1 MNKKRAISVLALI
14 VVLALAVGILVAC
27 NHYEWNSVGMGESGA
42 NVVSNGG
49 YVVEQGKYVYFSNG
63 YVGDNDNNE
72 WGTPYKQS
80 IMRAEKN
87 ADGTINNDT
96 AVVVVPKSIY
106 NKSVNGGFAI
116 YGDWIYYATPN
127 NEKDKNGTPS
137 TTHTDFMR
145 TRTDGAITQR
155 IGTINSRESEYLFTP
170 TRVLFSTD
178 SNATVYYFDFSGMKT
193 NKSSDNRKG
202 VTEGVLI
209 ENASSLVWGY
219 DLDRA
224 ANAGSQVSDYIFY
237 TEKLTGDNDS
247 YEFYNKL
254 CCVRY
259 DGSDRRVLL
268 DNTSFLGEGEDYL
281 VTPQKV
287 FNFSLQKLFYES
299 DGEVTLY
306 YTKSIEVNGSS
317 SSQGLY
323 RNTFTLDG
331 GLTAAGEKK
340 LSSRDLTTFY
350 PLGKEQ
356 GVLAQIDSKY
366 YLVNGTG
373 KNKLALGA
381 SSATVQA
388 VAGGYIYYTASNALY
403 RISLDGAAT
412 SGSPNAECLIAG
424 GIKTDWLSLE
434 FVSDAD
440 ATVMFWFDTENYN
453 YLSYAVLTA
462 YDGEKLEP
470 VMIGAMTDEDK
481 AAKEEAEKEEE

>member
-1 MNKKRAISVLALI
+1 MSKKKTIIVVALI
-14 VVLALAVGILVAC
+14 VLLAAAVVLTAC
-27 NHYEWNSVGMGESGA
+27 NSYKWDSIGAGDSGA
-42 NVVSNGG
+42 AVVSNGG
-49 YVVEQGKYVYFSNG
+49 YYVEQGRYAYFING
-63 YVGDNDNNE
+63 YVGDGADNT
-72 WGTPYKQS
+72 WGSPYKQS
-80 IMRAEKN
+80 IMRAELN
-87 ADGTINNDT
+87 ADGTVNNAT
-96 AVVVVPKSIY
+96 AKVVVPKSIY
-106 NKSVNGGFAI
+106 NSSASGGFAV

-127 NEKDKNGTPS
+127 NDEDSTGTPS

-145 TRTDGAITQR
+145 TKTDGSVTQL
-155 IGTINSRESEYLFTP
+155 IGTINSRSSNYLFTP

-373 KNKLALGA
+373 ESKLALGA

-403 RISLDGAAT
+403 RINLDGAAT